1 MKFLDQNFNLKILS
15 EISEP
20 VTEKI
25 LTDEDGNEIDLE
37 DDANIIICQQS
48 GLNQLLT
55 LKKTLLEKVL

>member
-1 MKFLDQNFNLKILS
+1 MNFFYQNFNLKMLS

-37 DDANIIICQQS
+37 DDANMIVCQQS
-48 GLNQLLT
+48 GLRKLLT
-55 LKKTLLEKVL
+55 RKKTLLENVL

>member
-1 MKFLDQNFNLKILS
+1 MNFFYQNFNLKMLS

-37 DDANIIICQQS
+37 DDANMIVCQQS
-48 GLNQLLT
+48 GL
-55 LKKTLLEKVL
+55 